1 MFFCSRYTFGF
12 GPGFGTVLLFCII
25 IITNVIVY
33 IKIEAYQAPI
43 SAGNDLLVEV
53 KLTERLLFII
63 NNIYSLI
70 SCLACFLFYT
80 YDSIILLSFS
90 ACFLYIYVGIIMPS
104 VAILKNPSMKAF
116 ISGRFLESVI
126 VVVDWNKRHKLT

>member
-1 MFFCSRYTFGF
+1 MFCSRYTFGF
-12 GPGFGTVLLFCII
+12 GPGFGTVLLFFII

-53 KLTERLLFII
+53 KITERLLFII
-63 NNIYSLI
+63 NNIFSVI
-70 SCLACFLFYT
+70 SFLAFFLFYT
-80 YDSIILLSFS
+80 YDSIILMSFS

-104 VAILKNPSMKAF
+104 VAILKNPSMKA
-116 ISGRFLESVI
+116 IIRGRFPESVI
-126 VVVDWNKRHKLT
+126 VVVD

>member
-1 MFFCSRYTFGF
+1 MFCSRYTFGF
-12 GPGFGTVLLFCII
+12 GPGFGTVLLFFII

-63 NNIYSLI
+63 NNIFSVI

-80 YDSIILLSFS
+80 YDSIILMSFS

-116 ISGRFLESVI
+116 ISGRFPESVI
-126 VVVDWNKRHKLT
+126 VVVD